1 MSSAKTVMDCT
12 DAAACQRM
20 VKVISQLHCCIVQS
34 HMHTHAHSTHTH
46 IYTPHTHAHT
56 THIHTLTTHTHIHTP
71 HTHAH
76 THISHTHIHIPHT
89 LHTHMYTHHTHT
101 CTHTHPHT
109 HTHTQ
114 LCLNYMAIVMWRS
127 ADVASESTSGTTV
140 WLDGTA
146 TSLVCQLTLHTYTT
160 SIVCVC
166 SAVNKCDD
174 PSCRGELLDTIIHF
188 GENLPEGI

>member
-20 VKVISQLHCCIVQS
+20 VNVISQLHCCIVQS
-34 HMHTHAHSTHTH
+34 HMHTHAHSTHTD

-56 THIHTLTTHTHIHTP
+56 THIHTP

-76 THISHTHIHIPHT
+76 THTSHTHT
-89 LHTHMYTHHTHT
+89 STYHTHCTHT
-101 CTHTHPHT
+101 CTHTTHTTHTHPHT

-146 TSLVCQLTLHTYTT
+146 TSLVCQLTLHTFTT

-166 SAVNKCDD
+166 V
-174 PSCRGELLDTIIHF
+174 LQ
-188 GENLPEGI
+188 